1 LHTKAVS
8 IDGQM
13 AWIGSC
19 NLDMRSFELNEE
31 VVALFFDQDIAAQL
45 VAIEESYMRGS
56 HQITLDQWRRRPF
69 VQELTQN
76 LTRLVSPLL

>member
-1 LHTKAVS
+1 
-8 IDGQM
+8 
-13 AWIGSC
+13 
-19 NLDMRSFELNEE
+19 MRSFELNEE

-45 VAIEESYMRGS
+45 VAIEEGYMHGS
-56 HQITLDQWRRRPF
+56 HLITLDQWRKRPF